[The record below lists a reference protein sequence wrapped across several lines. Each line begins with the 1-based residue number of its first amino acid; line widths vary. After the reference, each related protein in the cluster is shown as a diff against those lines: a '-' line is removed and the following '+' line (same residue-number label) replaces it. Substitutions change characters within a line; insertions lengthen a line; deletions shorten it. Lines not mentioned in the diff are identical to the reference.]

1 MKIKKKKIKKI
12 IYVNIKK
19 IYILIFFN
27 ININNFFF

>member
-1 MKIKKKKIKKI
+1 MKLKKKKIKKI